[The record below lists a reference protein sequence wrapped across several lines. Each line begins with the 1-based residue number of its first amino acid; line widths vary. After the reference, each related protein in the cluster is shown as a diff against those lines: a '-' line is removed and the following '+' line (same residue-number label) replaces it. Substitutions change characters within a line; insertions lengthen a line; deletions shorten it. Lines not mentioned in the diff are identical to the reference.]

1 MLLFPSR
8 FALLGFFGGST
19 PRRFRP
25 ATPRCREVWSLHQ
38 SWIARAQ
45 RFISLG
51 RHAVVCWRRRC
62 SYFFAFTKL
71 GCRRASSAKVGH
83 ERVRRRFSG
92 TVTPMSFRIMSV
104 FITMST
110 NIICTQQSDY
120 RLAFCR
126 KRWRRRLNDDDDD
139 DDGDYVDGMLM
150 MVVMVTVMLIML
162 MDPTRKS
169 ITMLAQVV

>member
-1 MLLFPSR
+1 MLEPVQWGRPRHASVPIKVRPLGILWRVNPSQVPSCH
-8 FALLGFFGGST
+8 AEV
-19 PRRFRP
+19 PRSL
-25 ATPRCREVWSLHQ
+25 ELHQ

-126 KRWRRRLNDDDDD
+126 K
-139 DDGDYVDGMLM
+139 
-150 MVVMVTVMLIML
+150 
-162 MDPTRKS
+162 
-169 ITMLAQVV
+169 TMATTT